1 MYKGILFDFDGVL
14 ARTMDDNFA
23 AWRVVFAEYNVSLNA
38 RDFFPLEGMPVEE
51 MARELCKIGNCDT
64 ALAREITAKKDEY
77 YRANHLFSFYEGV
90 EELVNTLSVKSIPL
104 GIVSGGRLERLH
116 ATAPLQFLKK
126 FNIIVTGAE
135 AGRGKPHP
143 DPYIAGAKAL
153 GLSPRECIAVENAP
167 LGIQAAKAAGC
178 YCIAIA
184 STVEKNL
191 LSEADIIVND
201 FQKLITLSSM
211 TALLK
216 SIERSTSIVQ

>member
-1 MYKGILFDFDGVL
+1 MYKGVLFDFDGVL
-14 ARTMDDNFA
+14 ADTMDDNFA
-23 AWRVVFAEYNVSLNA
+23 AWRAVFAEYNVSLNA

-64 ALAREITAKKDEY
+64 ALAREITLKKDTY
-77 YRANHLFSFYEGV
+77 YRAHHAFSLYEGV
-90 EELVNTLSVKSIPL
+90 EELVDTLSAKSIPL
-104 GIVSGGRLERLH
+104 GIVSGGRLERLQS
-116 ATAPLQFLKK
+116 TAPQSFLKK
-126 FNIIVTGAE
+126 FNVIVTGAQ

-143 DPYIAGAKAL
+143 DPYSAGARAL
-153 GLSPRECIAVENAP
+153 CLLPRECIAVENAP

-201 FQKLITLSSM
+201 FQKLITLSPL
-211 TALLK
+211 ALL
-216 SIERSTSIVQ
+216 TSSPKQ